1 MFDEISRS
9 LLGPWGERLL
19 DIILDHQWIF
29 SGVIVLGAVVVMAIR
44 KAKKRRTDNREER
57 NQK

>member
-1 MFDEISRS
+1 MFDTIARS
-9 LLGPWGERLL
+9 LLGPWGEQLL
-19 DIILDHQWIF
+19 DLILDHQWIF

-57 NQK
+57 NQR